1 MLKILFCSPT
11 WKSCGICISLSLFL
25 KSLLASLLSDESDEF
40 IVSARGF
47 LLVRETFCERE
58 DESSNAEES
67 QLDFMSRETA
77 IHIHTN
83 EQTQV
88 KPPQCSRYIQ
98 THEEFDLMS
107 EMMTHFSHF

>member
-1 MLKILFCSPT
+1 MMLKILFCSPT

-67 QLDFMSRETA
+67 QLDVMSRETA

-88 KPPQCSRYIQ
+88 SPLNAHAIFRHTRNLI
-98 THEEFDLMS
+98 
-107 EMMTHFSHF
+107 

>member
-1 MLKILFCSPT
+1 MKL
-11 WKSCGICISLSLFL
+11 
-25 KSLLASLLSDESDEF
+25 LLAFFLSDESDEF
-40 IVSARGF
+40 IVSAHGF

-83 EQTQV
+83 EQTQAS
-88 KPPQCSRYIQ
+88 PLNAHAIFRHTRNLI
-98 THEEFDLMS
+98 
-107 EMMTHFSHF
+107 

>member
-1 MLKILFCSPT
+1 MMLKILFCSPT

-88 KPPQCSRYIQ
+88 SPLNAHMLTLYSDTRGI
-98 THEEFDLMS
+98 
-107 EMMTHFSHF
+107 